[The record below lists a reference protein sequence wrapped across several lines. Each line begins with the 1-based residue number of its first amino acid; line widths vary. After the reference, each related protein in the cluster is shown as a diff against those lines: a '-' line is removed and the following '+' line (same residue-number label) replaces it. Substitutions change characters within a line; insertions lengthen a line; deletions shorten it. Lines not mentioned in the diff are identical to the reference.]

1 MLSVFSSL
9 LLPDFTGGEKMKFFL
24 SLSRIVVSV
33 AMIFSSVVGE
43 VLVVDDC
50 SLLAVVEVL
59 LLHVTLA
66 SASAATV
73 GAESF
78 W

>member
-1 MLSVFSSL
+1 
-9 LLPDFTGGEKMKFFL
+9 MKFFL

-66 SASAATV
+66 SASAAAA

>member
-1 MLSVFSSL
+1 
-9 LLPDFTGGEKMKFFL
+9 MKFFL

-43 VLVVDDC
+43 VVVVDDC

-59 LLHVTLA
+59 SLHVALV
-66 SASAATV
+66 SASVATV